1 MAERS
6 ISMLPEIGNDWLF
19 GLRGMYIILSPKHS
33 TPDVPMFWQSGDC
46 GYTEHLVD
54 CGVYSKSQ
62 IEGQIW
68 YYNDGHAAVAIPLTV
83 TALRKIGLKITV
95 DYTALGAFANRGT
108 VATKTGS

>member
-6 ISMLPEIGNDWLF
+6 ASMLPEIGNDWLF

-33 TPDVPMFWQSGDC
+33 TPEVPMFWQSGDC
-46 GYTEHLVD
+46 GYTEHLVN